1 MSNTRGLQFFAPNE
15 GKVLQVGPYGFT
27 FKTGQATRS
36 GYTVAEVT
44 IPAGTTNALHRHPC
58 EETMYVLAG
67 AFEFFGEEGER
78 RRLGA
83 GGVVHVASRV
93 AHGYANLGDSVGRL
107 LVVAPVAQE
116 GLFDDLAEAIA
127 ARDPARMAAFT
138 AHHQVEILSAER
150 S

>member
-1 MSNTRGLQFFAPNE
+1 MSNTTGLQIFAPNE
-15 GKVLQVGPYGFT
+15 GKVLDVGPYSFT
-27 FKTGQATRS
+27 FKAGQATGS

-44 IPAGTTNALHRHPC
+44 IPARMTNALHRHPC

-67 AFEFFGEEGER
+67 AFEFFGEDGER
-78 RRLGA
+78 RRVGA
-83 GGVVHVASRV
+83 GGVVHLASRV
-93 AHGYANLGDSVGRL
+93 AHGYVNLGDTIGRL

-127 ARDPARMAAFT
+127 TRDPARMAAFT
-138 AHHQVEILSAER
+138 AHHQVEILSAEQ